1 MRRKLSLLILA
12 LLAMMVFLT
21 IPLSSSAST
30 GPTLT
35 SVTADAAGTSIT
47 CGMTVTCMTAD
58 PIAAQLTAMADR
70 AVPALSERASP
81 LSTLAVMMACLVLAT
96 GLALSLTRTRYHTAT
111 DATYDGTLN
120 KRPAFAKM
128 RHPALATVRHV
139 LSALT
144 PTTNSTS
151 HLRTAPLR
159 A

>member
-30 GPTLT
+30 GQTLT
-35 SVTADAAGTSIT
+35 GVTGDAAGTSIT
-47 CGMTVTCMTAD
+47 CGMTVTCLTAE
-58 PIAAQLTAMADR
+58 PIAAQLTAMADQ
-70 AVPALSERASP
+70 AVAALSERASP
-81 LSTLAVMMACLVLAT
+81 LSILAVMMACLVLAT

-128 RHPALATVRHV
+128 RHTALATVRHV
-139 LSALT
+139 LSAIT
-144 PTTNSTS
+144 PANSTS
-151 HLRTAPLR
+151 HLRLGVMR
-159 A
+159 V